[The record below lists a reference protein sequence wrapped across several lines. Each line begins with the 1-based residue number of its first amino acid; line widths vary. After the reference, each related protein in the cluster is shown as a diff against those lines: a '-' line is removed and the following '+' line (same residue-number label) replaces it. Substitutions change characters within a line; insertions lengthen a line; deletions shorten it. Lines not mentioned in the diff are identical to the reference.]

1 MSDQQPPPLPQA
13 QPPRP
18 VQPVLAYRAVRWMW
32 RIGRAPGVID
42 LLMIVAT
49 AILLFAATW
58 MVILPLFFEA
68 PLWLL
73 PIAVVLIALVAG
85 LWYWSNHFRHR
96 QPIGIDEMTDEE
108 RQSIQ

>member
-1 MSDQQPPPLPQA
+1 MSDQQPPLSEA
-13 QPPRP
+13 QPAKP

-32 RIGRAPGVID
+32 RVGRAPGVID
-42 LLMIVAT
+42 FLMIIAT

-58 MVILPLFFEA
+58 MVILPLVFEA

-73 PIAVVLIALVAG
+73 AIAAGLILSAGG

-96 QPIGIDEMTDEE
+96 QPVSVEEMTDEE
-108 RQSIQ
+108 RQSLQ